1 MDKYFIRKTKQYEIN
16 ERNKEMS
23 KNFFIADLHFGH
35 FNIIRYDNRSYST
48 VEEMDNALI
57 NNWNSVVS
65 DEDTVY
71 ILGDIS
77 WHNEERTVEI
87 FEQLN
92 GTKILI
98 KGNHD
103 SVAKGSRLMQCFAA
117 VYDYYE
123 LYLDKKT
130 KIVMSHYPIPFWNGQ
145 FRDAIHLYG
154 HVHNS
159 HQWNIFESWMKEAR
173 ALQDIPMRAYNVGCM
188 MDYMNFTP
196 RTLEE
201 IIEGAEI

>member
-1 MDKYFIRKTKQYEIN
+1 
-16 ERNKEMS
+16 MS

-35 FNIIRYDNRSYST
+35 FNIVRYDNRPFKT
-48 VEEMDNALI
+48 TEEMDNVLI
-57 NNWNSVVS
+57 KNWNNVVS

-77 WHNEERTVEI
+77 WHDEAKTVEI
-87 FEQLN
+87 FNKLK

-103 SVAKGSRLMQCFAA
+103 SIKRGSRLMKCFAS
-117 VYDYYE
+117 VHDYYE
-123 LYLDKKT
+123 LYLNKKS
-130 KIVMSHYPIPFWNGQ
+130 KIVMSHYPMPFWNGQ
-145 FRDAIHLYG
+145 FRDTVHLYG

-159 HQWNIFESWMKEAR
+159 HQWHIFENWIKEAK
-173 ALQDIPMRAYNVGCM
+173 ALQDIPMRVYNVGCM
-188 MDYMNFTP
+188 MDYIGYTP

-201 IIEGAEI
+201 IIKGAKQ